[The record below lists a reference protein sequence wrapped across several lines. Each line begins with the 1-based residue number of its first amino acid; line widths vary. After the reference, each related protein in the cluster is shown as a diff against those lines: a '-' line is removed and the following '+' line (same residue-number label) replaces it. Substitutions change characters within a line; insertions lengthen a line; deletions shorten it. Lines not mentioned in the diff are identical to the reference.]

1 MWLEFSTFAF
11 SFYPFEFYTL
21 GKITKIPGHMFLS
34 QVMAELLQKGLGP
47 GEIQKSKY
55 LRFMNSYYRQGT
67 EDASNG

>member
-21 GKITKIPGHMFLS
+21 GQITKIPGKMFLS

-47 GEIQKSKY
+47 GKIQNLN
-55 LRFMNSYYRQGT
+55 LRFVNSYYRQGA
-67 EDASNG
+67 EEASNG